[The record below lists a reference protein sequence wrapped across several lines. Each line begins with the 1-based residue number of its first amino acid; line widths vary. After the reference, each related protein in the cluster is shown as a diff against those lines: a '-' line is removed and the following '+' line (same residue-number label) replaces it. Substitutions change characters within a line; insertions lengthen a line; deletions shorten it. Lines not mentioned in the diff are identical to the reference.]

1 MKILVMGAGAVGGFY
16 GSILQMAGNDVTLVA
31 RGDHLDEIKKSGLRI
46 KSKSIGDFTSKLR
59 AVSDLN
65 SNWKADLILFTVK
78 GFDNR
83 DAIELIRP
91 AVASDTIILTLQNGI
106 GSGEELRRSFSLSK
120 VLLGVTY
127 IDAHKPLP
135 GIVVESGDDSGIVL
149 GETEDSNPDAV
160 MSVHKVFNSAQINAR
175 VSKMIQV
182 EVWNKLMFICA
193 LSGMSCIVRA
203 GFENVLDNPETRD
216 LTIRVMREVES
227 LAMAKGIILDSNVV
241 QSTMDRLD
249 DNKSTLI
256 SSMYTD
262 LENGN
267 RLEIEVLNGAV
278 SKYASEIG
286 LKTPVNDFITAC
298 LMVPHRAA
306 IERANRS

>member
-1 MKILVMGAGAVGGFY
+1 MKILVMGAGAVGGYY
-16 GSILQMAGNDVTLVA
+16 GSLLQRAGNDVTLVA

-46 KSKSIGDFTSKLR
+46 KSKSIGDFTVKPK
-59 AVSDLN
+59 AVQELN
-65 SNWKADLILFTVK
+65 SNWKADLVLFTVK
-78 GFDNR
+78 GYDNK
-83 DAIELIRP
+83 DAIEVIRP
-91 AVASDTIILTLQNGI
+91 ALDSHTIILTLQNGI
-106 GSGEELRRSFSLSK
+106 GSDQELRSSFSQTK

-127 IDAHKPLP
+127 IDAHKPSP
-135 GIVVESGDDSGIVL
+135 GIVVESGDDSGIIF
-149 GETEDSNPDAV
+149 GETEDSNPRAV
-160 MSVHKVFNSAQINAR
+160 MSVYRVFNSAQIDVR
-175 VSKMIQV
+175 VSKLIQV

-193 LSGMSCIVRA
+193 LSGMSCIVRG
-203 GFENVLDNPETRD
+203 GFENVIDNLETRD
-216 LTIRVMREVES
+216 LTMRILREVEC
-227 LAMAKGIILDSNVV
+227 LAIAKGIILDSNVV

-249 DNKSTLI
+249 DNKSTLT

-286 LKTPVNDFITAC
+286 LETPVNDFITAC
-298 LMVPHRAA
+298 LMVPHRFA

>member
-46 KSKSIGDFTSKLR
+46 KSKSIGHFTSKLR
-59 AVSDLN
+59 AVSALN
-65 SNWKADLILFTVK
+65 SNWNADLILFTVK

-106 GSGEELRRSFSLSK
+106 GSGDELRRSFSLSK

-127 IDAHKPLP
+127 IDAHKPSP

-160 MSVHKVFNSAQINAR
+160 TSVHKVFNSAQINAR

-249 DNKSTLI
+249 DNKSTLT